1 MVEAE
6 FVINQYLGNLNV
18 DGRTDANAWSQLAH
32 DYFYDDKVSPHDPD
46 SDCQL
51 NYVIVIGDGMFTGG
65 SGVLGQRGEAA
76 NRIARL
82 RTDLGVKS
90 LMVAYGDGIY
100 SQGMAYFDALALKGS
115 CDTAGS
121 EDCEPTI
128 GTSTED

>member
-1 MVEAE
+1 MLMEE
-6 FVINQYLGNLNV
+6 QTLMLGPNWLM
-18 DGRTDANAWSQLAH
+18 TIFMMIKFL
-32 DYFYDDKVSPHDPD
+32 PHDPD

-100 SQGMAYFDALALKGS
+100 SQGMGIF
-115 CDTAGS
+115 
-121 EDCEPTI
+121 
-128 GTSTED
+128 